1 MSRKQTWPPHYLQ
14 KVCEANSLQ
23 TLLPFFASRSIFRA
37 SILSH
42 FRYLGRG
49 AARHQGRGLV
59 VWGKR
64 GSSPQGCQS
73 HCSGWAEEGLGQ
85 EAQVTDNPRRD
96 QRLHSSYLH
105 TALLLSVGTP
115 KFRFIQAV
123 DTRATVLNTQATPTV
138 PTTSHSHLLAMVG
151 WQ

>member
-1 MSRKQTWPPHYLQ
+1 MQRHEWKAKKTWPLPPHYLH
-14 KVCEANSLQ
+14 KVLSRHTLQ

-64 GSSPQGCQS
+64 GSSPQECQS
-73 HCSGWAEEGLGQ
+73 HCSGW
-85 EAQVTDNPRRD
+85 DK
-96 QRLHSSYLH
+96 RL
-105 TALLLSVGTP
+105 
-115 KFRFIQAV
+115 R
-123 DTRATVLNTQATPTV
+123 
-138 PTTSHSHLLAMVG
+138 
-151 WQ
+151 